1 MKTQVLNLESYDDR
15 HSVLDKLKW
24 SQSDRVIMIWPV
36 RGTPLENKLDL
47 KLIHRR
53 CQRTDVKLA
62 IVCKKR
68 SILDF
73 ASELGIPVF
82 RSLRQAQKL
91 PWEYTL
97 EPQPEVQTPTKKYN
111 REELVELIEKSSPPV
126 WMTNQKVRFAA
137 FVISLVSVIVLAAFV
152 IPGARIEYLPPV
164 KTQSL
169 TLELTASPQYQTF
182 NLSGTIPAHYL
193 TVTVEGRGETE
204 ATGQTGIPENPAT
217 GIIVF
222 TNLTNQEVTIP
233 RGTVV
238 RTAGADSVVR
248 FTTST
253 DASLGPEAGST
264 VNVPIEATNPGPQ
277 GNLSADSLVIIEGD
291 LSRSLTAT
299 NPERTSGGNQRFS
312 LAPAQEDYQELSEE
326 LLTSLWQTALEEA
339 QSTLDEQDILLDST
353 PRSAAILEESFSP
366 EEPQPSSTLSL
377 ILRVEYEILYLDW
390 GELQAMGNAILD
402 VTLPTGFNAQNESFQ
417 FTQISAPQI
426 DDQDQVSWEVQL
438 SRQIFTVNELPRT
451 IKQILGRSP
460 EKAGAILETEL
471 DLSAKP
477 KISLFPE
484 WWPIVP
490 LLEVRIEAVD
500 LHQDG

>member
-1 MKTQVLNLESYDDR
+1 
-15 HSVLDKLKW
+15 
-24 SQSDRVIMIWPV
+24 
-36 RGTPLENKLDL
+36 
-47 KLIHRR
+47 
-53 CQRTDVKLA
+53 
-62 IVCKKR
+62 
-68 SILDF
+68 
-73 ASELGIPVF
+73 
-82 RSLRQAQKL
+82 
-91 PWEYTL
+91 
-97 EPQPEVQTPTKKYN
+97 
-111 REELVELIEKSSPPV
+111 
-126 WMTNQKVRFAA
+126 
-137 FVISLVSVIVLAAFV
+137 
-152 IPGARIEYLPPV
+152 
-164 KTQSL
+164 
-169 TLELTASPQYQTF
+169 
-182 NLSGTIPAHYL
+182 
-193 TVTVEGRGETE
+193 
-204 ATGQTGIPENPAT
+204 
-217 GIIVF
+217 
-222 TNLTNQEVTIP
+222 
-233 RGTVV
+233 
-238 RTAGADSVVR
+238 
-248 FTTST
+248 
-253 DASLGPEAGST
+253 
-264 VNVPIEATNPGPQ
+264 
-277 GNLSADSLVIIEGD
+277 
-291 LSRSLTAT
+291 
-299 NPERTSGGNQRFS
+299 
-312 LAPAQEDYQELSEE
+312 APAQEDYQELSEE